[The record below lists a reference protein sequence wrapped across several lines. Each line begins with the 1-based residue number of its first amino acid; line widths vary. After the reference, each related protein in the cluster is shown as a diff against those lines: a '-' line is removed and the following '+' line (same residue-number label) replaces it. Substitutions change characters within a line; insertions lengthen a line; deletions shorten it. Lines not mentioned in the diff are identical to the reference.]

1 VGFVAAAVQ
10 AVAQISNIILLHHT
24 QSSRQQQ
31 ESRSNSLRVHQLLAA
46 CWVQPRPPR
55 QRRQR
60 TVAQAIE
67 VWHSKSSRRENNS
80 NNSERAGVVGMRCD
94 EP

>member
-1 VGFVAAAVQ
+1 M
-10 AVAQISNIILLHHT
+10 
-24 QSSRQQQ
+24 
-31 ESRSNSLRVHQLLAA
+31 
-46 CWVQPRPPR
+46 
-55 QRRQR
+55 
-60 TVAQAIE
+60 AQAIE